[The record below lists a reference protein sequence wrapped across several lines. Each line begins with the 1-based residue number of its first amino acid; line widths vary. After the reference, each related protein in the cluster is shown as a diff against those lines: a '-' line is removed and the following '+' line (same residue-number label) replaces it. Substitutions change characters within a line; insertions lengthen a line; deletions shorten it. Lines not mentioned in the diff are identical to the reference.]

1 MEERRDWHTF
11 SMKDQIV
18 KILALGYLDSVTI
31 SQFWLTGKAAIDN
44 IQAQMN
50 IAVSALQ
57 HYL

>member
-31 SQFWLTGKAAIDN
+31 SQF
-44 IQAQMN
+44 
-50 IAVSALQ
+50 
-57 HYL
+57 